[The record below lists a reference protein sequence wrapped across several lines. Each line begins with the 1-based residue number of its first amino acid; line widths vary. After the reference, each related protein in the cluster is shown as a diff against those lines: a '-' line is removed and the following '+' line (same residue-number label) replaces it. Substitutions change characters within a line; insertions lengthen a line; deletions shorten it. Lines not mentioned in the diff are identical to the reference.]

1 MQEVRERHDPEVVV
15 DTTELSRE
23 EWLDWRKKGI
33 GGSDVAGILG
43 VSPFTTARDIYYD
56 KLNIAP
62 LGDNEDNWV
71 AMEVGNRLEE
81 LVAKIFKKKM
91 GCKLGTLKKI
101 MRHPKYPFMF
111 ANLDYMVQF
120 PDNTH
125 AILECKSTNYNARS
139 KWFDGDT
146 EIIPFHY
153 ELQGRHYMA
162 VMDIDRVYFGCLYG
176 NNENEYIIRCLDR
189 DMEIEAELIALEE
202 DFWNSNVLAK
212 VPPEYTE
219 DGDLIAESVRKHFGA
234 ADADVPELVLAH
246 RHGASIAEF
255 LELQQA
261 KSEVDAQ
268 SRDYKARMD
277 QIKGLI
283 ADELGTGCFASCTVD
298 GEDYAI
304 SYKPSMMARVDKDAL
319 LRLRQNLPDV
329 YNEYVTVTESR
340 RFYIKPKPVE
350 SSEAVAA

>member
-15 DTTELSRE
+15 DTTALSRE

-62 LGDNEDNWV
+62 LADNEDNWV
-71 AMEVGNRLEE
+71 AMEVGNRLED
-81 LVAKIFKKKM
+81 LVAKVFKKKM
-91 GCKLGTLKKI
+91 GCQLLSLKKI
-101 MRHPKYPFMF
+101 MRHPEYPFMF
-111 ANLDYMVQF
+111 ANLDYLVQF
-120 PDNTH
+120 SDGSG
-125 AILECKSTNYNARS
+125 AILECKTTNYNARGR
-139 KWFDGDT
+139 WFDGDT

-153 ELQGRHYMA
+153 ELQARHYMT

-189 DMEIEAELIALEE
+189 DMEIEAELIAIEE
-202 DFWNSNVLAK
+202 DFWTNNVLAK

-234 ADADVPELVLAH
+234 ADADVPELVLSAGH
-246 RHGASIAEF
+246 SANIAEF
-255 LELQQA
+255 LELQRE
-261 KSEVDAQ
+261 KSVVDEQ
-268 SRDYKARMD
+268 SRQLKTRMD
-277 QIKGLI
+277 KIKGLI

-340 RFYIKPKPVE
+340 RFYIKPKPVVT
-350 SSEAVAA
+350 EAVAA

>member
-1 MQEVRERHDPEVVV
+1 MQEVRERHNPEVVV

-23 EWLDWRKKGI
+23 EWLDWRRKGI

-62 LGDNEDNWV
+62 LADNEDNWV
-71 AMEVGNRLEE
+71 AMEVGTLLEP
-81 LVAKIFKKKM
+81 LISKIFKKKM
-91 GCKLGTLKKI
+91 GCKLGKLNKI
-101 MRHPKYPFMF
+101 MRHPKYSFMF
-111 ANLDYMVQF
+111 ANLDYIALF

-125 AILECKSTNYNARS
+125 AILECKSTNYNMRS

-146 EIIPFHY
+146 EIIPFYY

-176 NNENEYIIRCLDR
+176 NNENEFIIRCLDR
-189 DMEIEAELIALEE
+189 DMEIEAELIAIEE
-202 DFWNSNVLAK
+202 DFWTNNVLAK
-212 VPPEYTE
+212 VPPEYAE

-234 ADADVPELVLAH
+234 ADTNAPELVLNTK
-246 RHGASIAEF
+246 HGTSLAEF
-255 LELQQA
+255 LELQRE
-261 KSEVDAQ
+261 KSAVDEQ
-268 SRDYKARMD
+268 SKQLKARMEK
-277 QIKGLI
+277 IKGLI
-283 ADELGTGCFASCTVD
+283 ADELGKGCFASCTVN
-298 GEDYAI
+298 GENYAI
-304 SYKPSMMARVDKDAL
+304 SYKPSMLARIDKDAL

-340 RFYIKPKPVE
+340 RFYVKQKSAE
-350 SSEAVAA
+350 SSEAEAA